1 MQIQSLS
8 VDVPAKCPNNCY
20 FCVAKMNQEDYA
32 NQIEKNLRFRQLY
45 KDDYKKRLLFA
56 RDNGCN
62 TVILTGNGEPLMNR
76 TFLEDFGEWNN
87 NLPLAFR
94 WIELQTSG
102 VMLGDEK
109 LRFLRNSVGVS
120 TISLS
125 ISDIFS
131 SKNNAEYNRTPDK
144 LVVDIEVLCKEI
156 KRYDFNLRLSLN
168 MTDFYN
174 ERSAEDIFNRSK
186 LLGADQITF
195 RKLYLSK
202 DETPQNEWIE
212 KHRCDESV
220 LLSIDE
226 YIRKNG
232 RALEKL
238 SFGAIRYS
246 VNEMS
251 VVLDDDCMSEAV
263 KDTMKFMILR
273 PNAKLYSKWDDKGSL
288 IF

>member
-8 VDVPAKCPNNCY
+8 VDVPAKCPNDCY

-94 WIELQTSG
+94 CIELQTSG
-102 VMLGDEK
+102 VMLDDEK

-125 ISDIFS
+125 ISDVFS
-131 SKNNAEYNRTPDK
+131 SKNNALYNRTPDK
-144 LVVDIEVLCKEI
+144 LVVDIDVLCKEI

-174 ERSAEDIFNRSK
+174 ERSVEDIFNR
-186 LLGADQITF
+186 
-195 RKLYLSK
+195 
-202 DETPQNEWIE
+202 
-212 KHRCDESV
+212 
-220 LLSIDE
+220 
-226 YIRKNG
+226 
-232 RALEKL
+232 
-238 SFGAIRYS
+238 
-246 VNEMS
+246 
-251 VVLDDDCMSEAV
+251 
-263 KDTMKFMILR
+263 
-273 PNAKLYSKWDDKGSL
+273 
-288 IF
+288 

>member
-8 VDVPAKCPNNCY
+8 VDVPAKCPNDCY

-94 WIELQTSG
+94 CIELQTSG
-102 VMLGDEK
+102 VMLDDEK

-125 ISDIFS
+125 ISDVFS
-131 SKNNAEYNRTPDK
+131 SKNNALYNRTPDK
-144 LVVDIEVLCKEI
+144 LVVDIDVLCKEI

-174 ERSAEDIFNRSK
+174 ERSVEDIFNRCK
-186 LLGADQITF
+186 ILGADQITF

-202 DETPQNEWIE
+202 NETPQNEWIE
-212 KHRCDESV
+212 KHCCDESI
-220 LLSIDE
+220 LSSIDE

-251 VVLDDDCMSEAV
+251 VVLDDDCMSESV